1 MTPSEILR
9 YAEEREEVCAYGRE
23 MEERGLTILTSGNVS
38 RRVEE
43 GCLITPSNTPYPGIK
58 PADVLLM
65 DLDGNVVEGEGNP
78 SVEHKVHVACYRFR
92 DDVQGVIHSHPQ
104 VATAFAAAR
113 VPLPSFLDE
122 FGVFVGE
129 EVRVADYAMSGTP
142 DIAEN
147 VVKALGEDS
156 NAVFLAS
163 HGLVTVGRS
172 LFDAMRVARMVERAA
187 GTYLWTQVL
196 GGAAELP
203 EEARAFFR
211 QAFQMF
217 RTG

>member
-1 MTPSEILR
+1 MK
-9 YAEEREEVCAYGRE
+9 YQEEREEVCAFGRE
-23 MEERGLTILTSGNVS
+23 MEDRDLTIHTSGNVS

-43 GCLITPSNTPYPGIK
+43 GVLITPSNTPYHTIEPEH
-58 PADVLLM
+58 VLLM
-65 DLDGNVVEGEGNP
+65 DLEGNVLEGDTMP
-78 SVEHKVHVACYRFR
+78 SVEHKVHLACYNFR
-92 DDVQGVIHSHPQ
+92 DEIQGVIHSHPQ
-104 VATAFAAAR
+104 LATAFAAAR
-113 VPLPSFLDE
+113 RPLPSFLDE

-147 VVKALGEDS
+147 VVKALGEDT

-163 HGLVTVGRS
+163 HGLVSVGRT

-203 EEARAFFR
+203 EEVKAFFR
-211 QAFQMF
+211 QAFQIF
-217 RTG
+217 RAG

>member
-1 MTPSEILR
+1 MR
-9 YAEEREEVCAYGRE
+9 YEQEREEVCAYGRE
-23 MEERGLTILTSGNVS
+23 MEDRNLTIHTSGNVS
-38 RRVEE
+38 RRVED
-43 GCLITPSNTPYPGIK
+43 GVLITPSNMPYHDIRPE
-58 PADVLLM
+58 DVLLM
-65 DLDGNVVEGEGNP
+65 DLDGNGLDGERNP
-78 SVEHKVHVACYRFR
+78 SVEHKVHLACYRFR
-92 DDVQGVIHSHPQ
+92 EEIQGVIHSHPQ
-104 VATAFAAAR
+104 MATAFAAAR

-122 FGVFVGE
+122 FGGFVGD

-147 VVKALGEDS
+147 VVKAMGEDS

-163 HGLVTVGRS
+163 HGLVAVGRT
-172 LFDAMRVARMVERAA
+172 LFDAMRVTRMVERGA

-203 EEARAFFR
+203 EEVKAFFR
-211 QAFQMF
+211 QAFQIF

>member
-1 MTPSEILR
+1 MK
-9 YAEEREEVCAYGRE
+9 YQEEREEVCAYGRE
-23 MEERGLTILTSGNVS
+23 MEDRDLTIHTSGNVS

-43 GCLITPSNTPYPGIK
+43 GVLITPSNTPYHTIEPEHI
-58 PADVLLM
+58 LLM
-65 DLDGNVVEGEGNP
+65 DLEGNVLEGDTMP
-78 SVEHKVHVACYRFR
+78 SVEHKVHLACYTFR
-92 DDVQGVIHSHPQ
+92 EEIQGVIHSHPQ
-104 VATAFAAAR
+104 MATAFAAAR

-147 VVKALGEDS
+147 VVKAMGEDS

-163 HGLVTVGRS
+163 HGLVTVGRT
-172 LFDAMRVARMVERAA
+172 LHDALRVAKMVERAA
-187 GTYLWTQVL
+187 GTYLWTMVL

-203 EEARAFFR
+203 EEVKAFFR
-211 QAFQMF
+211 QAFQIF
-217 RTG
+217 RAG

>member
-1 MTPSEILR
+1 MTPREILR
-9 YAEEREEVCAYGRE
+9 YAEEREEVCAFGRE
-23 MEERGLTILTSGNVS
+23 MEQRGLTIHTSGNVS
-38 RRVEE
+38 RRVDE
-43 GCLITPSNTPYPGIK
+43 GCLITPSNTPYADIRPQ
-58 PADVLLM
+58 DVLLM
-65 DLDGNVVEGEGNP
+65 ELHGTVLDGEGNP
-78 SVEHKVHVACYRFR
+78 SVEHKVHLACYRFR
-92 DDVQGVIHSHPQ
+92 EEIGGVIHCHPQ
-104 VATAFAAAR
+104 MATAFAAAR

-122 FGVFVGE
+122 FGVFVGD

-147 VVKALGEDS
+147 VMKALGEDS

-172 LFDAMRVARMVERAA
+172 LVDAMRVARMVERAA
-187 GTYLWTQVL
+187 GTYLWTKVL

-203 EEARAFFR
+203 EEARSFFR
-211 QAFQMF
+211 QAFQIF

>member
-1 MTPSEILR
+1 VNH
-9 YAEEREEVCAYGRE
+9 AEEREEVCAYGRQ
-23 MEERGLTILTSGNVS
+23 MEERNLTIHTSGNVS

-43 GCLITPSNTPYPGIK
+43 GVLITPSNTPYHDIRAGDI
-58 PADVLLM
+58 LLM
-65 DLDGNVVEGEGNP
+65 DLDGTVLQGEGNP
-78 SVEHKVHVACYRFR
+78 SVEHKVHLACYRFR
-92 DDVQGVIHSHPQ
+92 EEINGVIHSHPQ
-104 VATAFAAAR
+104 MATAFAAAR
-113 VPLPSFLDE
+113 VPLPAFLDE

-147 VVKALGEDS
+147 VVKAMGEDS

-163 HGLVTVGRS
+163 HGLVTVGRT

-187 GTYLWTQVL
+187 HTYLWTQVL

-203 EEARAFFR
+203 EEVKAFFR
-211 QAFQMF
+211 QAFQIF
-217 RTG
+217 RSG

>member
-1 MTPSEILR
+1 MTHE
-9 YAEEREEVCAYGRE
+9 EEREEVCAYGRE
-23 MEERGLTILTSGNVS
+23 MEDRNLTIHTSGNVS

-43 GCLITPSNTPYPGIK
+43 GVLITPSNTPYHDIRPE
-58 PADVLLM
+58 DVLLM
-65 DLDGNVVEGEGNP
+65 DLEGKILQGDRNP
-78 SVEHKVHVACYRFR
+78 SVEHKVHLACYRFR
-92 DDVQGVIHSHPQ
+92 EEIQGVIHSHPQ
-104 VATAFAAAR
+104 MGTAFAAAR

-147 VVKALGEDS
+147 VVKAMGEDS

-163 HGLVTVGRS
+163 HGLVSVGRT

-187 GTYLWTQVL
+187 GTYLWTKVL

-203 EEARAFFR
+203 DDVKAFFR
-211 QAFQMF
+211 QAFQIF
-217 RTG
+217 RAG

>member
-1 MTPSEILR
+1 MK
-9 YAEEREEVCAYGRE
+9 YQDEREEVCAYGRE
-23 MEERGLTILTSGNVS
+23 MEDRDLTIHTSGNVS

-43 GCLITPSNTPYPGIK
+43 GVLITPSNTPYHTINPE
-58 PADVLLM
+58 DVLLM
-65 DLDGNVVEGEGNP
+65 DLDGNVLEGDKMP
-78 SVEHKVHVACYRFR
+78 SVEHKVHLACYKFR
-92 DDVQGVIHSHPQ
+92 DEIQGVIHSHPQ
-104 VATAFAAAR
+104 LATAFAAAR
-113 VPLPSFLDE
+113 QPLPSFLDE

-147 VVKALGEDS
+147 VVKAMGEDT

-163 HGLVTVGRS
+163 HGLVSVGRT

-187 GTYLWTQVL
+187 GTYLWTIVL

-203 EEARAFFR
+203 EEVKGFFR
-211 QAFQMF
+211 QAFQIF
-217 RTG
+217 RAG

>member
-1 MTPSEILR
+1 VKH
-9 YAEEREEVCAYGRE
+9 ADERAEVCAFGRE
-23 MEERGLTILTSGNVS
+23 MEDRNLTIHTSGNVS
-38 RRVEE
+38 RRVED
-43 GCLITPSNTPYPGIK
+43 GVLITPSNTPYHEIQPEDI
-58 PADVLLM
+58 LLM
-65 DLDGNVVEGEGNP
+65 DLEGQVLEGDRNP
-78 SVEHKVHVACYRFR
+78 SVEPKVHLACYKFR
-92 DDVQGVIHSHPQ
+92 EEIQGVIHSHPQ
-104 VATAFAAAR
+104 MATAFAAAR

-163 HGLVTVGRS
+163 HGLVTVGRT

-187 GTYLWTQVL
+187 QTYLWTQVL

-203 EEARAFFR
+203 EEVKAFFR
-211 QAFQMF
+211 QAFQIF

>member
-1 MTPSEILR
+1 MKYEGER
-9 YAEEREEVCAYGRE
+9 AEVARFGRE
-23 MEERGLTILTSGNVS
+23 MEERNLTVLTSGNVS

-43 GCLITPSNTPYPGIK
+43 GVLITPSNMPYKEIQPS
-58 PADVLLM
+58 DVVLL
-65 DLDGNVVEGEGNP
+65 DLDGKVLDGGRAA
-78 SVEHKVHVACYRFR
+78 SVEHKVHLACYRFR
-92 DDVQGVIHSHPQ
+92 EEINGVIHSHPQ
-104 VATAFAAAR
+104 MATAFAAAR
-113 VPLPSFLDE
+113 ISLPSFLDE
-122 FGVFVGE
+122 FGAFVGE

-163 HGLVTVGRS
+163 HGLVTVGRT

-187 GTYLWTQVL
+187 TTYLWTQIL

-203 EEARAFFR
+203 EEVKAFFR
-211 QAFQMF
+211 QAFQLL

>member
-1 MTPSEILR
+1 MSHE
-9 YAEEREEVCAYGRE
+9 AEREEVCAYGRE
-23 MEERGLTILTSGNVS
+23 MLDANLTIHTSGNVS

-43 GCLITPSNTPYPGIK
+43 GMLITPSNMPYHDIRPE
-58 PADVLLM
+58 DVLLM
-65 DLDGNVVEGEGNP
+65 DLDGRVLEGDRNP
-78 SVEHKVHVACYRFR
+78 SVEHKVHIACYRFR
-92 DDVQGVIHSHPQ
+92 EEVQGVIHAHPQ
-104 VATAFAAAR
+104 MATAFAAAR

-142 DIAEN
+142 DVAEN

-163 HGLVTVGRS
+163 HGLVTVGRT
-172 LFDAMRVARMVERAA
+172 LFDAMRVAKMVERAA
-187 GTYLWTQVL
+187 GTYLWTTVL

-203 EEARAFFR
+203 ADARVFFR
-211 QAFQMF
+211 QAFQIF
-217 RTG
+217 RAG

>member
-1 MTPSEILR
+1 VNH
-9 YAEEREEVCAYGRE
+9 AEEREEVCAYGRQ
-23 MEERGLTILTSGNVS
+23 MEERNLTIHTSGNVS

-43 GCLITPSNTPYPGIK
+43 GVLITPSNTPYHDIRAGDI
-58 PADVLLM
+58 LLM
-65 DLDGNVVEGEGNP
+65 DLDGTVLEGEGNP
-78 SVEHKVHVACYRFR
+78 SVEHKVHLACYRFR
-92 DDVQGVIHSHPQ
+92 EEINGVIHSHPQ
-104 VATAFAAAR
+104 MATAFAAAR
-113 VPLPSFLDE
+113 VPLPAFLDE

-147 VVKALGEDS
+147 VVKAMGEDS

-163 HGLVTVGRS
+163 HGLVTVGRT

-187 GTYLWTQVL
+187 HTYLWTQVL

-203 EEARAFFR
+203 EEVKAFFR
-211 QAFQMF
+211 QAFQIF
-217 RTG
+217 RAG

>member
-1 MTPSEILR
+1 MTEKPLR
-9 YAEEREEVCAYGRE
+9 YAEEREEVCAFGRE
-23 MEERGLTILTSGNVS
+23 MEERDLTIHTSGNVS
-38 RRVEE
+38 RRVDD
-43 GCLITPSNTPYPGIK
+43 GVLITPSNTPYHDIK
-58 PADVLLM
+58 AEDVLLM
-65 DLDGNVVEGEGNP
+65 DLDGAVLEGERNP
-78 SVEHKVHVACYRFR
+78 SVEHKVHLACYRFR
-92 DDVQGVIHSHPQ
+92 DEIGGVIHSHPRM
-104 VATAFAAAR
+104 ATAFAAAR

-147 VVKALGEDS
+147 VVKALGDDS
-156 NAVFLAS
+156 NAVLLAS
-163 HGLVTVGRS
+163 HGLVSVGRT

-203 EEARAFFR
+203 EEVKAFFR
-211 QAFQMF
+211 QAFQIF
-217 RTG
+217 RAG

>member
-1 MTPSEILR
+1 MR
-9 YAEEREEVCAYGRE
+9 YLEEREEVCAYGRE
-23 MEERGLTILTSGNVS
+23 MLDSSLTIHTSGNVS
-38 RRVEE
+38 RRVDD
-43 GCLITPSNTPYPGIK
+43 GVLITPSNTPYHEITPE
-58 PADVLLM
+58 DVLLM
-65 DLDGNVVEGEGNP
+65 DLEGTVLEGDRNP
-78 SVEHKVHVACYRFR
+78 SVEHKVHLACYKFR
-92 DDVQGVIHSHPQ
+92 DEIQGVIHSHPQ
-104 VATAFAAAR
+104 LATAFAAAR

-163 HGLVTVGRS
+163 HGLVTVGRT

-203 EEARAFFR
+203 EEVRAFFR
-211 QAFQMF
+211 QAFQIF

>member
-1 MTPSEILR
+1 MSHEQ
-9 YAEEREEVCAYGRE
+9 EREEVCAYGRE
-23 MEERGLTILTSGNVS
+23 MLDSNLTIHTSGNVS

-43 GCLITPSNTPYPGIK
+43 GVLITPSNMPYHDIRPD
-58 PADVLLM
+58 DVLLM
-65 DLDGNVVEGEGNP
+65 DLDGNVLEGDRNP
-78 SVEHKVHVACYRFR
+78 SVEHKVHLACYRFR
-92 DDVQGVIHSHPQ
+92 EEIQGVIHSHPQ
-104 VATAFAAAR
+104 MATAFAAAR

-147 VVKALGEDS
+147 VVKAMGEDT

-163 HGLVTVGRS
+163 HGLVSVGRT

-203 EEARAFFR
+203 EEVKAFFR
-211 QAFQMF
+211 QAFQIF
-217 RTG
+217 RAG

>member
-1 MTPSEILR
+1 MSHEQ
-9 YAEEREEVCAYGRE
+9 EREEVCAYGRE
-23 MEERGLTILTSGNVS
+23 MLDGNLTIHTSGNVS
-38 RRVEE
+38 RRVDD
-43 GCLITPSNTPYPGIK
+43 GVLITPSNMPYHDIRPG
-58 PADVLLM
+58 DVLLM
-65 DLDGNVVEGEGNP
+65 DLDGNVLEGERNP
-78 SVEHKVHVACYRFR
+78 SVEHKVHLACYRFR
-92 DDVQGVIHSHPQ
+92 DEIQGVIHSHPQ
-104 VATAFAAAR
+104 MATAFAAAR

-163 HGLVTVGRS
+163 HGLVTVGRT
-172 LFDAMRVARMVERAA
+172 LFDALRVARMVERAA

-203 EEARAFFR
+203 DEVKAFFR
-211 QAFQMF
+211 QAFQIF